1 MTAPE
6 RVDAVIVGAG
16 FAGLYMLKRLREQG
30 LNAIVLERGDGVG
43 GTWYWNR
50 YPGAKCDVESPYYS
64 YSFDP
69 ELDQEWN
76 WSTRYPAQGE
86 IMEYLNHVADR
97 YDLRRDIYL
106 ETTVTAAKFD
116 ELAKE
121 WHIAATG
128 QNGAQAITARFCV
141 LATGSL
147 SESTT
152 PKFEGID
159 DFTGPIYHT
168 GDWPHE
174 EVDFTGQR
182 VGVIGTGSSGVQ
194 AIPEIATQAK
204 ELKVFQRT
212 PNFSV
217 PANNHPLTPE
227 VLAEVKAKFPA
238 IREQMRRTA
247 SGLPSDGRDEMA
259 VGADEDHVKQVFDD
273 HWTLG
278 SFAIQDSFADL
289 AVSQEANDKLAQY
302 IHAKIDEIVEDPEVA
317 EKLKPRGYPVGSKR
331 MCVDSNYYE
340 TFNLS
345 HVELVDVREA
355 PIVRLTK
362 NGLATTAAE
371 YELDAIVFATGFDA
385 MTGAIL
391 KIDIRGRGGLSL
403 REHWDAG
410 PRTYLGVSIAGF
422 PNLFS
427 IAGPGSPSVLTN
439 VVMSIEQ
446 HVEWIDEQIS
456 YMRQH
461 GFETVE
467 ALPEFEEE
475 WVEHVNEV
483 AEQTLLTKGASWYL
497 GANVPGK
504 PRVFMPYAGGLD
516 AYRELCKDIAEKNY
530 RGYQLA

>member
-1 MTAPE
+1 MTAP
-6 RVDAVIVGAG
+6 RRADAVIVGAG
-16 FAGLYMLKRLREQG
+16 FAGLYMLKRLRDQG
-30 LNAIVLERGDGVG
+30 LTAIVLERGDGVG

-76 WSTRYPAQGE
+76 WTTRYPAQGE
-86 IMEYLNHVADR
+86 ILAYLNHVADR
-97 YDLRRDIYL
+97 FELRPDVHL
-106 ETTVTAAKFD
+106 NTTVNSATFD
-116 ELAKE
+116 EQANE
-121 WHIAATG
+121 WQITSTG
-128 QNGAQAITARFCV
+128 PDGVQTTHARFCI

-152 PKFEGID
+152 PKFEGIG
-159 DFTGPIYHT
+159 DFAGPTYHT
-168 GDWPHE
+168 GNWPHE
-174 EVDFTGQR
+174 YVDFTNLR
-182 VGVIGTGSSGVQ
+182 IGVIGTGSSGIQV
-194 AIPEIATQAK
+194 IPEIAKHAK
-204 ELKVFQRT
+204 ELLVFQRT

-217 PANNHPLTPE
+217 PANNHELDDE
-227 VLAEVKAKFPA
+227 YLSEVKARFPA
-238 IREQMRRTA
+238 IRERMRRTA
-247 SGLPSDGRDEMA
+247 SGLPTDGRDELA
-259 VGADEDHVKQVFDD
+259 VGADAAHVKKIFDE

-278 SFAIQDSFADL
+278 SFAIQDAFADL
-289 AVSQEANDKLAQY
+289 ATSQEANDKLAHY
-302 IHAKIDEIVEDPEVA
+302 IHDKIEEIVADPEVA
-317 EKLKPRGYPVGSKR
+317 ERLKPRGYPVGSKR

-345 HVELVDVREA
+345 HVHLVDVRET
-355 PIVRLTK
+355 PISRITRHGV
-362 NGLATTAAE
+362 ATTQGE

-391 KIDIRGRGGLSL
+391 KIDIRGRGGASL
-403 REHWDAG
+403 RDHWEAG

-446 HVEWIDEQIS
+446 HVEWIDEHIAYLRS
-456 YMRQH
+456 R
-461 GFETVE
+461 GFETAE

-475 WVEHVNEV
+475 WIQHVNEV
-483 AEQTLLTKGASWYL
+483 ADQTLLTKGSSWYL

-516 AYRELCKDIAEKNY
+516 AYRERCNDVAEDNY
-530 RGYQLA
+530 RGYRLA

>member
-1 MTAPE
+1 MTTPQH
-6 RVDAVIVGAG
+6 VDAIVVGAG
-16 FAGLYMLKRLREQG
+16 FAGLYMLKRLRDQG
-30 LNAIVLERGDGVG
+30 LNTLVMERGDGVG

-50 YPGAKCDVESPYYS
+50 YPGAKCDVESPFYS

-69 ELDQEWN
+69 ALDQEWN
-76 WSTRYPAQGE
+76 WTTRYPAQGE

-97 YDLRRDIYL
+97 FDLRSHIQL
-106 ETTVTAAKFD
+106 STTVVSTIFD
-116 ELAKE
+116 EAHNQ
-121 WHIAATG
+121 WRVTSTG
-128 QNGAQAITARFCV
+128 PGGEHTTTARFCI

-147 SESTT
+147 SETTT
-152 PKFEGID
+152 PHFDGVD

-168 GDWPHE
+168 GSWPHE
-174 EVDFTGQR
+174 DVDFTGLR

-194 AIPEIATQAK
+194 AIPEIAAQAK

-217 PANNHPLTPE
+217 PANNHPLSPE
-227 VLAEVKAKFPA
+227 DLADVKARFPE
-238 IREQMRRTA
+238 IRDRMRQTA
-247 SGLPSDGRDEMA
+247 SGLPSDGRDEL
-259 VGADEDHVKQVFDD
+259 ADNSEDSHITQIFDE

-278 SFAIQDSFADL
+278 SFAIQDTFADL
-289 AVSQEANDKLAQY
+289 AVSQTANDKLAHY
-302 IHAKIDEIVEDPEVA
+302 IHRKIDDIVEDPAVA
-317 EKLKPRGYPVGSKR
+317 EKLKPRDHPVGSKR

-340 TFNLS
+340 TFNLP

-355 PIVRLTK
+355 PIERITAS
-362 NGLATTAAE
+362 GITTAQDD

-391 KIDIRGRGGLSL
+391 KIDIQGRDGESL
-403 REHWDAG
+403 RDHWSAG
-410 PRTYLGVSIAGF
+410 PRTYLGLSIVGF

-446 HVEWIDEQIS
+446 HVEWIDEHIAYLRS
-456 YMRQH
+456 NDL
-461 GFETVE
+461 EVAE

-475 WVEHVNEV
+475 WIQHVNNV
-483 AEQTLLTKGASWYL
+483 ADQTLLTKGASWYL

-516 AYRELCKDIAEKNY
+516 AYRELCNDIAADNY
-530 RGYQLA
+530 RGYQFA